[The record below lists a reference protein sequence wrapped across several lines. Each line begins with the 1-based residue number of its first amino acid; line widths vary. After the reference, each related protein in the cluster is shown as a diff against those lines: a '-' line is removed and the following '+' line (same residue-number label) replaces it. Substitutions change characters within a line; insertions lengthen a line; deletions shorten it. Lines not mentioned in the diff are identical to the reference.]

1 MNDQHEDPPIVLRKK
16 KATGQFDPGA
26 AAALA
31 RPEAGGQQFAEP
43 AIASSTA
50 ASATDTRGGAIPE
63 SRGSSNRP
71 NLVNV
76 TFKTD
81 KRVRDEFMIYCRRQ
95 GVTAQSLLEAFVAE
109 KAKLSNS

>member
-1 MNDQHEDPPIVLRKK
+1 MNDQQDDAPITLKK
-16 KATGQFDPGA
+16 KKVTGQFDPSA
-26 AAALA
+26 VAALA
-31 RPEAGGQQFAEP
+31 RPEAGSQQFAEP

-50 ASATDTRGGAIPE
+50 ASAAGTADAAIPE
-63 SRGSSNRP
+63 SRA

-81 KRVRDEFMIYCRRQ
+81 RRVRDEFMIYCRRQ
-95 GVTAQSLLEAFVAE
+95 GVSAQSLLEAFVTE

>member
-1 MNDQHEDPPIVLRKK
+1 MNDQQDDAPITLKK
-16 KATGQFDPGA
+16 KKVTGQFDPGA

-31 RPEAGGQQFAEP
+31 RPEAGGKQFAQS

-50 ASATDTRGGAIPE
+50 ASAADTQGGAIPE
-63 SRGSSNRP
+63 SRRSSNRP

-95 GVTAQSLLEAFVAE
+95 GVTAQSLLEAFVTE

>member
-1 MNDQHEDPPIVLRKK
+1 MNDKSNGAPITLRKK

-26 AAALA
+26 VAALA
-31 RPEAGGQQFAEP
+31 RPEAGSQQFAEP

-50 ASATDTRGGAIPE
+50 ASAAGTADAAIPE
-63 SRGSSNRP
+63 SRA

-81 KRVRDEFMIYCRRQ
+81 RRVRDEFMIYCRRQ
-95 GVTAQSLLEAFVAE
+95 GVSAQSLLEAFVTE

>member
-1 MNDQHEDPPIVLRKK
+1 MNDQHDGPPITLRKK
-16 KATGQFDPGA
+16 KATHQFDPGA

-31 RPEAGGQQFAEP
+31 RPEAGSQQFAEP

-50 ASATDTRGGAIPE
+50 SSAAGTVDAAIPE
-63 SRGSSNRP
+63 SRA

-81 KRVRDEFMIYCRRQ
+81 RRVRDEFMIYCRRQ
-95 GVTAQSLLEAFVAE
+95 GVSAQSLLEAFVTE

>member
-1 MNDQHEDPPIVLRKK
+1 MNDQHDGPPITLRKK

-43 AIASSTA
+43 VVAP
-50 ASATDTRGGAIPE
+50 GGAISE
-63 SRGSSNRP
+63 RRT

-81 KRVRDEFMIYCRRQ
+81 KRTRDEFMIYCRRQ
-95 GVTAQSLLEAFVAE
+95 GVTAQSLLEAFVTE

>member
-1 MNDQHEDPPIVLRKK
+1 MNDKHDDAPITLKK
-16 KATGQFDPGA
+16 KKVTGQFDPSA
-26 AAALA
+26 VAALA
-31 RPEAGGQQFAEP
+31 RPEAGSQQFAQP

-50 ASATDTRGGAIPE
+50 ASAAGTPGGAISE

-81 KRVRDEFMIYCRRQ
+81 KRTRDEFMIYCRRK
-95 GVTAQSLLEAFVAE
+95 GVTAQSLLEAFVTE

>member
-1 MNDQHEDPPIVLRKK
+1 MNDQHDGPPITLRKK

-26 AAALA
+26 AAALI
-31 RPEAGGQQFAEP
+31 RSEAGSQQFAEP

-50 ASATDTRGGAIPE
+50 ASASDTQGDAIPE
-63 SRGSSNRP
+63 SRV

-81 KRVRDEFMIYCRRQ
+81 KRTRDEFMIYCRRQ
-95 GVTAQSLLEAFVAE
+95 GITAQSLLEAFVTE